1 MTAFPVNK
9 LKPTGGSIM
18 ALLFENEN
26 TNLPR
31 DLYWKVSIDF
41 EPFSFRDE
49 PELVCGAQVEWMKL
63 GLRDWRSL
71 EGRELRSAGPG
82 EGFEASFYAGT
93 HLWSE
98 ETRLVFLDRQG
109 STFLVE
115 LDMRVDMT
123 RWLDL
128 TGGATSISTELRLP
142 FEGLMVYFDIADPST
157 HVAQAALDAAL
168 PFIDA
173 SAFAVPEV
181 RTNQFGA
188 TAWWLSPCDE

>member
-1 MTAFPVNK
+1 MTTFPVK
-9 LKPTGGSIM
+9 QLKPIGGSIM

-41 EPFSFRDE
+41 EPFPFRDE
-49 PELVCGAQVEWMKL
+49 PEFVCGAQAEWMKL
-63 GLRDWRSL
+63 GLRDWRGL
-71 EGRELRSAGPG
+71 ERRELRSAGPG

-98 ETRLVFLDRQG
+98 ETRLVFLERRRD
-109 STFLVE
+109 SFLVE

-123 RWLDL
+123 DWLDL
-128 TGGATSISTELRLP
+128 VGGATSISTELRLP

-157 HVAQAALDAAL
+157 HEASAALEAAL
-168 PFIDA
+168 PFIDQGA
-173 SAFAVPEV
+173 YGPPEV
-181 RTNQFGA
+181 RTNQFGV
-188 TAWWLSPCDE
+188 TAWWLPPKE